1 MHILTDI
8 FMFAAYVT
16 WCKGYEGKNVFFFKE
31 FEYLSSATMTTE
43 ILLES
48 ICLLISLQE
57 RVFSLLLS
65 TCTAS
70 LKKVRLDV

>member
-1 MHILTDI
+1 MHILPDI

-16 WCKGYEGKNVFFFKE
+16 WYNGYEGKNVFFFKE

-48 ICLLISLQE
+48 ICFLISLQE

-65 TCTAS
+65 MYKAS
-70 LKKVRLDV
+70 LKKVK